1 MIATVGVT
9 PTNWNEMLVHPV
21 FNVGKG
27 MPLEVD
33 KPSPYPSHKSYRK
46 YMEDLL
52 LYPENLGAHQYHS
65 VDEFVLRALQA
76 IQEAPISN
84 PCWDGLVTSFESLH
98 SQMIVKKPTANCRHQ
113 WDQGPVAYCSRGFE
127 NTATSSGGTVK
138 ALFIGALGDIA
149 ADKSAI
155 KPPKQGWGPKKA
167 FPRGGPQVALGIR
180 TRRQQWPTKVEA
192 RNVPGQWLMRG
203 PAGVGH
209 RRVLVER
216 AALSRS
222 RKEGRASRTPACSS
236 SRVSSNLAAAA
247 YLLVGARGLSAVDA
261 EVTVVTQTRR
271 KRSAGASIRGSQ
283 WVVRLCVW
291 GNTSYFNVTPE
302 KAIRI
307 VSLLP
312 FGLVTDGIPVA
323 MMVEEVLRAKEMI
336 RLMVSDEG
344 EQIPRVAINWPPK
357 PGMAVVYPCRIKDAA
372 KLTKVANSAILPLSS
387 STRLSTG
394 SSPLES
400 GAEAIKATGVSL
412 SGTEGKDDKTLG
424 EVEKDKRRTEMVDLA
439 KKVVTEGRGMRRVLK
454 RGGSWGWKVKKL
466 SVYKKI
472 GASVRIEEGASINMR
487 GAPGHTRK
495 LVGLVPRLP
504 VKIFGLTFCI
514 QAFIIDDTVDPKPP
528 FGLLLGQP
536 FIDLAGAKTVWTE
549 VGNQW
554 TRFPSQQDPERHP
567 EC

>member
-98 SQMIVKKPTANCRHQ
+98 SQMIVKKTDGKLVIWILSTMDETMRSAITEAMHCERHSLAVINGIK
-113 WDQGPVAYCSRGFE
+113 DQLR
-127 NTATSSGGTVK
+127 TVQGDLK
-138 ALFIGALGDIA
+138 TPLRDIA
-149 ADKSAI
+149 ADKVIGFQADTDKGPNAILKEDYAVVKAFGQASAI
-155 KPPKQGWGPKKA
+155 KPKQGGGPKKA

-192 RNVPGQWLMRG
+192 RNVPGQWLMRVQQG
-203 PAGVGH
+203 LGIGGCWWREPHCQGVGK
-209 RRVLVER
+209 
-216 AALSRS
+216 
-222 RKEGRASRTPACSS
+222 KEELAGR
-236 SRVSSNLAAAA
+236 NLAAAA

-291 GNTSYFNVTPE
+291 GSGCGVRDPTASTTVSTSYFNVTPE

-312 FGLVTDGIPVA
+312 FGLVTDGTPVA
-323 MMVEEVLRAKEMI
+323 MMVEEVLRAKENDTVDGVGK
-336 RLMVSDEG
+336 RARDLKDEG

-372 KLTKVANSAILPLSS
+372 KLTKSQEQK
-387 STRLSTG
+387 RL
-394 SSPLES
+394 
-400 GAEAIKATGVSL
+400 KATGVSL

-454 RGGSWGWKVKKL
+454 RGGSWGWKAFSLQENWGV
-466 SVYKKI
+466 S
-472 GASVRIEEGASINMR
+472 
-487 GAPGHTRK
+487 
-495 LVGLVPRLP
+495 
-504 VKIFGLTFCI
+504 
-514 QAFIIDDTVDPKPP
+514 FIIDDTVDPKPP

-554 TRFPSQQDPERHP
+554 TRFPANKTGTSS
-567 EC
+567 